1 MGQLYIYT
9 CVMCAQLL
17 PLSRLFAI
25 LWTVACQ
32 SPLFTGFSMART
44 LEWVAMS
51 SSRGSPRPRDWS
63 HVSCLAGWF
72 FTVEPLRKPIYIYIC
87 LLFFG
92 FFPIEVITE
101 YWVEFPEL
109 SCRSLLV
116 TSSVYSSGH
125 VSIPVSIYAPRT
137 PRNHKFSTSVALYLL
152 CRWLHLSLIPHKND
166 VIW

>member
-1 MGQLYIYT
+1 MGQLCIYT
-9 CVMCAQLL
+9 CVMCAQSL

-125 VSIPVSIYAPRT
+125 VSIPVSIYAPLS
-137 PRNHKFSTSVALYLL
+137 PRNHKFSTSVTLYLL